1 MKYQDRQWDFLGV
14 NTKEYTHGF
23 HTYPA
28 MMIPQIARKLIE
40 DYTTKDSKI
49 LFDPYMGSGTSLIEA
64 SIKGL
69 EAIGTDLNPLA
80 RLISKAKSIKY
91 SIKKLE
97 NEISKFEKNFIES
110 NDYQNYNIDIPNF
123 TIIDTWFKEKNKIEL
138 GYIKGFI
145 DNIKDEKS
153 KLFFLV
159 AFTETVRKVSL
170 TRNDEFKLYRI
181 AESKRDEFNPETFK
195 LMLDKL
201 KENLVGAR
209 EYNQVKLN
217 KKEIK
222 IFDFNTSY
230 GIPEDILQEESV
242 DIVVTSPPYGDSGTT
257 VAYGQFSRLANEWL
271 EEKEAVKVD
280 SKLMGGKKS
289 SEFHLFDFK
298 PLDNILM
305 EYKKI
310 DEEKNKKR
318 ALEVINF
325 YDDYLSSINNVA
337 KVIKKGGVVAYV
349 VGNRRVYNIELP
361 TDEITRNFFERNGF
375 SHVQTIIRNIPNKR
389 MPSKTNPSN
398 IVGGTQ
404 VSTMT
409 KEYIVILKKEKLIKL
424 F

>member
-1 MKYQDRQWDFLGV
+1 MKYQDQQWDFLGE
-14 NTKEYTHGF
+14 NTKEYTHKF

-40 DYTTKDSKI
+40 NYTTKDSKV
-49 LFDPYMGSGTSLIEA
+49 LFDPYMGSGTSLVEA
-64 SIKGL
+64 SIRGL

-80 RLISKAKSIKY
+80 RLISKAKTTKY
-91 SIKKLE
+91 PIKKLK
-97 NEISKFEKNFIES
+97 NEISKFEKTFIKC
-110 NDYQNYNIDIPNF
+110 NDYINCEISIPNF
-123 TIIDTWFKEKNKIEL
+123 PIIDTWFKEKTKIEL

-145 DNIKDEKS
+145 NMILDEKI
-153 KLFFLV
+153 KLFFLA
-159 AFTETVRKVSL
+159 AFTEIVRKTSL
-170 TRNDEFKLYRI
+170 TRNGEFKLYRI
-181 AESKRDEFNPETFK
+181 AENKREEFNPETFK

-201 KENLVGAR
+201 QENLVGAK
-209 EYNQVKLN
+209 EYNQAKLN

-230 GIPEDILQEESV
+230 GIPKDILQEESV

-289 SEFHLFDFK
+289 SKFHFFDFG
-298 PLDNILM
+298 PLDDILLK
-305 EYKKI
+305 YKKI

-318 ALEVINF
+318 VFEVISF
-325 YDDYLSSINNVA
+325 YDDYLSSINNIA
-337 KVIKKGGVVAYV
+337 KIIKKGGVVAYV
-349 VGNRRVYNIELP
+349 VGNRRVYDIELP
-361 TDEITRNFFERNGF
+361 TDEITKNFFERNGF
-375 SHVQTIIRNIPNKR
+375 SHIQTIIRNIPNKR

-398 IVGGTQ
+398 IIGETQ

>member
-1 MKYQDRQWDFLGV
+1 MKYQDQQWDFLGE
-14 NTKEYTHGF
+14 NTKEYTHGY

-40 DYTTKDSKI
+40 LYTTKESKV
-49 LFDPYMGSGTSLIEA
+49 LFDPYMGSGTSLVEA
-64 SIKGL
+64 SIMGL
-69 EAIGTDLNPLA
+69 DSIGTDLNPLA
-80 RLISKAKSIKY
+80 RLISRAKTTKY
-91 SIKKLE
+91 SIKNLE
-97 NEISKFEKNFIES
+97 KEISRFDIDFIKSEGYKKYS
-110 NDYQNYNIDIPNF
+110 IDIPNF
-123 TIIDTWFKEKNKIEL
+123 SIIDTWFKEKNKIEL

-145 DNIKDEKS
+145 DTIKDEKS

-170 TRNDEFKLYRI
+170 TRNGEFKLYRI
-181 AESKRDEFNPETFK
+181 AENKRDEFNPETFK
-195 LMLDKL
+195 LMLEKL

-209 EYNQVKLN
+209 EYNQAKLN
-217 KKEIK
+217 RKEIK

-280 SKLMGGKKS
+280 SKLMGGKKT
-289 SEFHLFDFK
+289 SEFHLFGFK
-298 PLDNILM
+298 PLDDILL
-305 EYKKI
+305 EYRKI
-310 DEEKNKKR
+310 DEERNKKR

-325 YDDYLSSINNVA
+325 YDDYLSSINNIS
-337 KVIKKGGVVAYV
+337 KVIKKGGIVAYV
-349 VGNRRVYNIELP
+349 VGNRRVYDIELP

-375 SHVQTIIRNIPNKR
+375 SYIQTIIRNIPNKR

-398 IVGGTQ
+398 IAGGTQ

>member
-1 MKYQDRQWDFLGV
+1 MKYQDQQWDFLGE

-49 LFDPYMGSGTSLIEA
+49 LFDPYMGSGTSLVEA

-80 RLISKAKSIKY
+80 RLISKAKTTKY
-91 SIKKLE
+91 SINKLE
-97 NEISKFEKNFIES
+97 NEIYKFEKNFIES
-110 NDYQNYNIDIPNF
+110 NDYLNYNIDIPNF
-123 TIIDTWFKEKNKIEL
+123 AIIDTWFKEKNKIEL

-145 DNIKDEKS
+145 NKINDEKT

-170 TRNDEFKLYRI
+170 TRNGEFKLYRI
-181 AESKRDEFNPETFK
+181 AENKREEFNPETFK

-209 EYNQVKLN
+209 EYSQAKLN

-230 GIPEDILQEESV
+230 GIPENILQEESV

-289 SEFHLFDFK
+289 SEFHLFGFK
-298 PLDNILM
+298 PLDDILM

-318 ALEVINF
+318 TLEVINF

-349 VGNRRVYNIELP
+349 VGNRRVYDIELP

-375 SHVQTIIRNIPNKR
+375 SHIQTIIRNIPNKR

-398 IVGGTQ
+398 IAGGTQ